1 MRHVELEKWQTFRL
15 MLEKEQKYVETLNQE
30 LQISSEMSN
39 SDRNSKLKKELIGAE
54 RRVQILQDQL
64 STFNE
69 IPVTY
74 LYIIFYTRIGQTVNL
89 LLKLIFIHL
98 VNCQ

>member
-15 MLEKEQKYVETLNQE
+15 MLEKEQKYVDTLNQE

-39 SDRNSKLKKELIGAE
+39 GDRNSKLKKELIGAE

-69 IPVTY
+69 IPVI
-74 LYIIFYTRIGQTVNL
+74 LFSIQ
-89 LLKLIFIHL
+89 
-98 VNCQ
+98 